1 MASHDEVIEGL
12 QILKK
17 YVKKERDVGLSAE
30 HDVIYAGP
38 MLDELEG
45 KLTPEDKK
53 RLEELGWHEDSE
65 GECWARFT

>member
-1 MASHDEVIEGL
+1 MALINEVIEGL

-17 YVKKERDVGLSAE
+17 YAGENSSSIDAQ

-38 MLDELEG
+38 SLDELEG
-45 KLTPEDKK
+45 RLTEEDRK
-53 RLEELGWHEDSE
+53 RLDELGWHEDTE